1 MSRLT
6 ALAPGLV
13 RRRSPDAAARPDS
26 IWRHLWSD
34 VILLGIG
41 SVAVV
46 AAQLAFRSIL
56 IAVLVPSSY
65 GRLSLVLSVYNTIWV
80 LGTSGLPNSV
90 ARYLAIGGPADD
102 AGVIRS
108 ALRANAWLTLA
119 ATAIIAAVA
128 GLLLGSVLA
137 AALAAVGLAS
147 LVYSL
152 LAMGILR
159 GRGHIA
165 SSASIMPVAALA
177 QILPLA
183 VIWLAGLTIT
193 PMVGFAV
200 FSLGNVAGLAMG
212 IYFVRRTTPRPEPD
226 MTPSDVPSPLR
237 LLAFSMWLA
246 LATAGLS
253 ALPLVLRAVAVW
265 DSYTV
270 VAVVDVALVLFVIP
284 QRLGTVIVLAAIPRA
299 SKAVQRGNADLT
311 ISLRAHFIAI
321 VPFVLAAATIAFTP
335 LIGWIF
341 EAIGRPEYEQS
352 ARYLA
357 FALLAGPARILYGLV
372 EGALVAHGEGRFL
385 ALTSVSVT
393 ACASGAIVAAA
404 ALGSLSAAF
413 GVFVVAFWLV
423 YLIGLEKVR
432 RLTPSKGGDLITQP
446 GSTAPAVGGPWSE
459 QPDTGR

>member
-1 MSRLT
+1 MARLT
-6 ALAPGLV
+6 ALAPDLT
-13 RRRSPDAAARPDS
+13 RRRAPDAAGRPES
-26 IWRHLWSD
+26 VWRHLWGD
-34 VILLGIG
+34 VVLLGAG
-41 SVAVV
+41 SVIVV

-56 IAVLVPSSY
+56 IAVLVPSGY
-65 GRLSLVLSVYNTIWV
+65 GRLSLVLSVYNTIWI

-102 AGVIRS
+102 AGIIRS

-119 ATAIIAAVA
+119 ATAIVATVA

-152 LAMGILR
+152 LSMGILR
-159 GRGHIA
+159 GRGQIA
-165 SSASIMPVAALA
+165 SSASIMPVAAIA
-177 QILPLA
+177 QVLPLA
-183 VIWLAGLTIT
+183 AIWLAGLTVT

-200 FSLGNVAGLAMG
+200 FSLGNVAGLAIG
-212 IYFVRRTTPRPEPD
+212 VYFVRRTTPRPKPG
-226 MTPSDVPSPLR
+226 TAPSAVPSPLR

-253 ALPLVLRAVAVW
+253 ALPLVLRAVAAW

-270 VAVVDVALVLFVIP
+270 VAIVDVALVLFMIP

-299 SKAVQRGNADLT
+299 SKAVQRENADLT
-311 ISLRAHFIAI
+311 ISLRAHCIA
-321 VPFVLAAATIAFTP
+321 VLPFALGAAAIAFTP
-335 LIGWIF
+335 LIGWAF

-385 ALTSVSVT
+385 ALTAVSVT
-393 ACASGAIVAAA
+393 VCASAAIVAAA
-404 ALGSLSAAF
+404 ALGSLSVAF

-423 YLIGLEKVR
+423 YLIGFAKVR
-432 RLTPSKGGDLITQP
+432 SLTPAKRAAAVTQE
-446 GSTAPAVGGPWSE
+446 TPALAARTP
-459 QPDTGR
+459 